1 MEWTQDALVKPG
13 WFATHHNM
21 PCKANCAHIEI
32 ETDQGQQH
40 RSPFRL
46 YRIFGATRI
55 RAETRMHSCLSKVLV
70 FLLPA
75 CALYSC
81 VDSPD
86 FPVEPQI
93 EFISISKDTIRQGIF
108 QEDSLYV
115 TFSFTD
121 GDGDL
126 GRTDQEPDN
135 NVFFIDERTGALDN
149 TFAIPNIP
157 PEGAGNGV
165 EGEVRILL
173 FSTCCIYSDGTD
185 PCQVNP
191 NVALDTVQ
199 YRIYIRDR
207 AGHASNEILTAPI
220 ILRCQ

>member
-1 MEWTQDALVKPG
+1 MEWTQAWLVKPG
-13 WFATHHNM
+13 QGAMSRKRCDIMHCIGT
-21 PCKANCAHIEI
+21 EI
-32 ETDQGQQH
+32 ETGRGQQH

-46 YRIFGATRI
+46 YCIFGATRI
-55 RAETRMHSCLSKVLV
+55 RAVTRMHSCFSKVLV
-70 FLLPA
+70 FLLLA
-75 CALYSC
+75 CSVSSC
-81 VDSPD
+81 IDSPN
-86 FPVEPQI
+86 FPIEPQI
-93 EFISISKDTIRQGIF
+93 EFISISKDTLDQGIF
-108 QEDSLYV
+108 QEDSLFV

-173 FSTCCIYSDGTD
+173 FSTCCIYTDGTD
-185 PCQVNP
+185 PCQP
-191 NVALDTVQ
+191 NQNVLLDTIQ
-199 YRIYIRDR
+199 YRIYIKDR
-207 AGHASNEILTAPI
+207 AGHSSNEILTAPI